1 MIKLLQNNYSG
12 ISFRGG
18 VNFSL
23 GLLECFLPT
32 LFIFSRSVVFEDP
45 SKQGPEAIL
54 GSFQYLRWS
63 FFTEIVSG

>member
-45 SKQGPEAIL
+45 SKQGPEAYL
-54 GSFQYLRWS
+54 GLFPI
-63 FFTEIVSG
+63 FTMELFYGNS